1 MIIIYLKKTAKI
13 IFLINFQLFLLLS
26 LYIQTEIIYEKKKYI
41 YIYGEIFFIYN
52 YIYLYFT
59 FI

>member
-41 YIYGEIFFIYN
+41 YGGIFFIYN

>member
-26 LYIQTEIIYEKKKYI
+26 LYIQTEIIYEKKNI